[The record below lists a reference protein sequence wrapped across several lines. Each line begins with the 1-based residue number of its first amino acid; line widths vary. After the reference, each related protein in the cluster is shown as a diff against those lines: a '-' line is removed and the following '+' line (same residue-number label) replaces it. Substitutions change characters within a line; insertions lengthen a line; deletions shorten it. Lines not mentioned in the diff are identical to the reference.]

1 MKKKFRELTFEESML
16 VAGDVANLVFKA
28 QYQSIYDAVDD
39 LVDILVESKQVS
51 KLNNDVIT
59 EVYAKKIVI
68 ELINACILVTTNYSW
83 KAELVGNDV
92 EIVKVDLIAGLRA
105 FYGSLCLTAEENAKV
120 EDGLLLF
127 EALNRKGRNYRKT
140 WFTVKEESK
149 CIKLT

>member
-1 MKKKFRELTFEESML
+1 MKKKFKELTFEESML
-16 VAGDVANLVFKA
+16 VARDVANLVFKS

-59 EVYAKKIVI
+59 KVYAKKIVI
-68 ELINACILVTTNYSW
+68 ELINACILVTANYLW
-83 KAELVGNDV
+83 KAELVGSDV

-105 FYGSLCLTAEENAKV
+105 YYESLGLNAEENSRV

-127 EALNRKGRNYRKT
+127 TALERKGKDYRKT
-140 WFTVKEESK
+140 WFTVKEEANV
-149 CIKLT
+149 